1 VPAVSRHRALLQLFA
16 ICGLS
21 VVGSPCKDRGDRVDC
36 RLRRARDASR
46 TKLSREAV
54 RGSGRSAGK
63 VDESAPG
70 SANPWSHPCRAHGAQ
85 RKYVRVVKKTS
96 QRADFVFHHCLTR
109 AARGRSVAG
118 APRTEHRRLMGSRR
132 TAASA
137 AVSRETGR
145 RSHRLGAFLRSF
157 SFSMSSC
164 RDKAIPISICRNLR
178 RNRYRKCLTS
188 AKSAS
193 TFPSAPSTERRRLK
207 ALPPGSRFGE
217 GRSGELDDGD
227 TDSVHFLGPQG
238 RDPPSGSLPRA
249 TPPSAA
255 VDLLKASPVGAATA
269 RQSRCAPQRAIPPA
283 VQADGP

>member
-1 VPAVSRHRALLQLFA
+1 MFA

-21 VVGSPCKDRGDRVDC
+21 VVGPTCEDRGDRVDC
-36 RLRRARDASR
+36 RLRRARDATR

-85 RKYVRVVKKTS
+85 RKYVRVVKKSS
-96 QRADFVFHHCLTR
+96 QRADFAFHLFLTR
-109 AARGRSVAG
+109 PPRGPSLTS

-145 RSHRLGAFLRSF
+145 RGHRLGAFLRSF
-157 SFSMSSC
+157 SFLLSPP
-164 RDKAIPISICRNLR
+164 RDKVTAISICRNLR
-178 RNRYRKCLTS
+178 TNRYQTRLTS

-227 TDSVHFLGPQG
+227 TDSVHFFLV
-238 RDPPSGSLPRA
+238 R
-249 TPPSAA
+249 
-255 VDLLKASPVGAATA
+255 KVGI
-269 RQSRCAPQRAIPPA
+269 R
-283 VQADGP
+283 QADPYRGRRGLRPLSIS